1 MVNRLKHTVKRKHR
15 SRHQYRTTVR
25 GMQNRFNLRDSMN
38 EIFAGLIWL
47 G

>member
-1 MVNRLKHTVKRKHR
+1 MVNRLKHAVKRKHR
-15 SRHQYRTTVR
+15 NRYHQRTAVR
-25 GMQNRFNLRDSMN
+25 GMQNRFSLRDSMN